1 VTERSALY
9 SEEAILQISI
19 IAIGRMQRGPEQSLV
34 DEYLK
39 RLPWKRDVIEIDIKK
54 PAATATE
61 RKTKEA
67 EKLLA
72 AIPNGAAI
80 VALDEN
86 GKALK
91 SRKFAEAIDGWQ
103 TLGYSNI
110 AFIIGGADG
119 LHETVLAKADLKLA
133 FGTLTWP
140 HMMVRLMLAEQI
152 YRAWSINTGHPY
164 HRD

>member
-1 VTERSALY
+1 
-9 SEEAILQISI
+9 
-19 IAIGRMQRGPEQSLV
+19 MQRGPEQALM

-39 RLPWKRDVIEIDIKK
+39 RLPWKSQIIEIDIKK
-54 PAATATE
+54 AAATSAE
-61 RKTKEA
+61 RKAREA

-72 AIPNGAAI
+72 AIPDGAAV

-91 SRKFAEAIDGWQ
+91 SRQFAGKIDDWQ
-103 TLGYSNI
+103 MAGYSNL

-119 LHETVLAKADLKLA
+119 LDAGLLAKADLKLA

-140 HMMVRLMLAEQI
+140 HMLVRVLLAEQI
-152 YRAWSINTGHPY
+152 YRAWSITTGHPY

>member
-1 VTERSALY
+1 MQV
-9 SEEAILQISI
+9 SI
-19 IAIGRMQRGPEQSLV
+19 IAIGRMQRGPEQTLV

-39 RLPWKRDVIEIDIKK
+39 RLPWKSKIVEIDTKK
-54 PAATATE
+54 SAATSVE
-61 RKTKEA
+61 RKAREA

-72 AIPNGAAI
+72 AVPQGAAI
-80 VALDEN
+80 IALDEN

-91 SRKFAEAIDGWQ
+91 SRAFAGKVDEWQ
-103 TLGYSNI
+103 MAGYSNL

-119 LHETVLAKADLKLA
+119 LDASVLAKADLKLA

-140 HMMVRLMLAEQI
+140 HMMVRVMLAEQI